1 MGETTAARNGHSLD
15 SPEATTD
22 LDEPPSAIRPP
33 SAVPPPHSLSPPD
46 LARVLD
52 SDPRNGLSS
61 AEAAA
66 RLERDG
72 PNRVE
77 AAKGTSAWQIFLRQI
92 SNSLTLVLVIV
103 MVLSFSIQDYIEAS
117 VVAAV
122 ILFNIVVGYAC
133 ILHTSRGRCSL
144 KDRRAA
150 APVDLCYCCLPIT
163 FSYLVALP
171 LLRDSARHP
180 S

>member
-1 MGETTAARNGHSLD
+1 MGETTSARNGPNLD
-15 SPEATTD
+15 TPEATAD
-22 LDEPPSAIRPP
+22 LDEPPAALRPP
-33 SAVPPPHSLSPPD
+33 TAAPHSLSAAS
-46 LARVLD
+46 LAASLGTD
-52 SDPRNGLSS
+52 QGNGLSH
-61 AEAAA
+61 ADAAA

-77 AAKGTSAWQIFLRQI
+77 AARGTSAWQIFLRQI

-133 ILHTSRGRCSL
+133 VLGRPLIPKGRPCRKPPTILSW
-144 KDRRAA
+144 
-150 APVDLCYCCLPIT
+150 PCL
-163 FSYLVALP
+163 V
-171 LLRDSARHP
+171 LRFEL
-180 S
+180 